1 MDNISWAKTVSNWG
15 NNQELTSQNSQ
26 EGSIQPVI
34 KVSFEDFMKS
44 KEEIAAMYQQLREKT
59 SALYEQKSN
68 KDLYDIIISLE
79 SVKKSLE
86 LVKY

>member
-15 NNQELTSQNSQ
+15 SCGELPTKK
-26 EGSIQPVI
+26 QPEETTVVV
-34 KVSFEDFMKS
+34 KVAPEDFLKS
-44 KEEIAAMYQQLREKT
+44 KEEIVAMHQQLKEKT
-59 SALYEQKSN
+59 AALYEQKSN